1 MLFLCLSWLS
11 WLSWL
16 CQTALAQYSS
26 DDLMSFVTLPD
37 IRAVKFNV
45 QYQNRERV
53 SPGYWFVAPYLHI
66 GPDPPSTLYEQYQIG
81 PHIYDGEGRL
91 IWTGSQQF
99 ENRNVFD
106 FKVVNSL
113 GPDPHLSM
121 VLQNSWDPAIDTGY
135 GVILT
140 NDYQV
145 QRKLP
150 LRKDLGSF
158 DIHEFNILDD
168 GKTALVTVYLSHEV
182 TLEDFGRP
190 TETTWL
196 ETGGYAE
203 IDLNTAE
210 VIQSWDSYKRIPLP
224 ETVHY
229 NQFSP
234 VEGHPGWDY
243 VHINSVD
250 KNEIGDYLISSR
262 FANTIYLISCMDG
275 NIMWRLGG
283 KYSDFEQDF
292 TFSKQHDAKFIE
304 SNGTHHIISFLNNA
318 SDEEF
323 NEENISSSLFVEL
336 DTGARPMTARAI
348 RRYNRPDGQL
358 SRLRGNTQLLPNDN
372 VFTCWSKE
380 GYISEYAADGELL
393 MTANFTSS
401 RYSSYRGYKFE
412 FTGRPTAPP
421 DMVASVYGTDA
432 TNMVTTFWVSWNGA
446 TDVAWWRFY
455 AQASEFHDPV
465 LIGNT
470 SRSDFE
476 TMYIARGYLD
486 WVSVE
491 AVDVNGTVLGRSE
504 MHRSK
509 SPDWKSVGYKGKSSP
524 PIPADP
530 SIVYQASD
538 SAAENK
544 AVGDSGQM
552 SSDAIETQTEKTT
565 QVLNHTYNAIRSIGG
580 VFSFVLLLC
589 LFFAVMASY
598 LVIRGWRLRV
608 YQRVRTEDGG
618 SEERAHLAPLHQD

>member
-1 MLFLCLSWLS
+1 MLFLSVSLL
-11 WLSWL
+11 LWL
-16 CQTALAQYSS
+16 CQAALAQYSS

-45 QYQNRERV
+45 QYENRDRV

-81 PHIYDGEGRL
+81 PHIYDSEGRL

-99 ENRNVFD
+99 DNRNVFD

-121 VLQNSWDPAIDTGY
+121 ILQNSWDSKIDTGY
-135 GVILT
+135 GLILT

-150 LRKDLGSF
+150 LRRDLGIF
-158 DIHEFNILDD
+158 DIHEFNIQDD
-168 GKTALVTVYLSHEV
+168 GKTALVTVYLSHEI
-182 TLEDFGRP
+182 TLEQFGRP
-190 TETTWL
+190 KETTWL
-196 ETGGYAE
+196 ESGGYAE

-210 VIQSWDSYKRIPLP
+210 VVQWWDSYNHIPLP

-229 NQFSP
+229 TPYSP

-250 KNEIGDYLISSR
+250 KNEIGDFLISSR
-262 FANTIYLISCMDG
+262 FTNTIYLISCIDG

-283 KYSDFEQDF
+283 HYSDFEQDF

-323 NEENISSSLFVEL
+323 NEENMSSSLFVEL
-336 DTGARPMTARAI
+336 DTSVKPMTAKAI
-348 RRYNRPDGQL
+348 RRYNRPDHQL

-380 GYISEYAADGELL
+380 GYISEHGADGELL
-393 MTANFTSS
+393 MTANFTSP

-421 DMVASVYGTDA
+421 DMVASVYGTDE

-446 TDVAWWRFY
+446 TDVAEWRFY

-465 LIGNT
+465 FIGNT
-470 SRSDFE
+470 TRSDFE

-486 WVSVE
+486 WVSAE

-504 MHRSK
+504 IHRSK
-509 SPDWKSVGYKGKSSP
+509 YPDWKSVGYRGKSTT
-524 PIPADP
+524 PIPVDP
-530 SIVYQASD
+530 SIMYQASD
-538 SAAENK
+538 IAAEDN
-544 AVGDSGQM
+544 AVNESNRT
-552 SSDAIETQTEKTT
+552 SSDAVDTQTQKTT
-565 QVLNHTYNAIRSIGG
+565 QILKHTYDAIRSISGI
-580 VFSFVLLLC
+580 FSFVLLLC
-589 LFFAVMASY
+589 VFVFVMACY
-598 LVIRGWRLRV
+598 MIIRGWRVRV
-608 YQRVRTEDGG
+608 YQRLATEDGLPG
-618 SEERAHLAPLHQD
+618 ERAHLASPHED

>member
-1 MLFLCLSWLS
+1 MLFLSISLL
-11 WLSWL
+11 LWL

-45 QYQNRERV
+45 HYRNRERI
-53 SPGYWFVAPYLHI
+53 SSGYWFVAPYLHM
-66 GPDPPSTLYEQYQIG
+66 GPDPPSSLYEQYQIG

-99 ENRNVFD
+99 DNRNVFD

-121 VLQNSWDPAIDTGY
+121 VLQHSWDSKVDTGY
-135 GVILT
+135 GLVLT
-140 NDYQV
+140 NDYKV

-150 LRKDLGSF
+150 LRADLGVF
-158 DIHEFNILDD
+158 DIHEFNILED
-168 GKTALVTVYLSHEV
+168 GKTALVTLYLSHEI
-182 TLEDFGRP
+182 TLEEFGRP
-190 TETTWL
+190 KEPTWL

-203 IDLNTAE
+203 IDMNTAE
-210 VIQSWDSYKRIPLP
+210 VIQWWDSFDHIPLP

-229 NQFSP
+229 SRYSP
-234 VEGHPGWDY
+234 AEGLPGWDY

-250 KNEIGDYLISSR
+250 KNEIGDFLISSR
-262 FANTIYLISCMDG
+262 FTNTIYLISCIDG

-292 TFSKQHDAKFIE
+292 TFSKQHDAKFVE

-323 NEENISSSLFVEL
+323 NEENMSSSLFVEL
-336 DTGARPMTARAI
+336 DTGARPMTAKAI
-348 RRYNRPDGQL
+348 RRYNRPDHQL

-380 GYISEYAADGELL
+380 GYISEHAADGELL

-401 RYSSYRGYKFE
+401 RYSSYRGYKFD
-412 FTGRPTAPP
+412 FIGRPSTPP
-421 DMVASVYGTDA
+421 DVVASVYGTDE

-446 TDVAWWRFY
+446 TDVAEWNFY
-455 AQASEFHDPV
+455 AQASEFDAPV
-465 LIGNT
+465 LIGKT
-470 SRSDFE
+470 PRSDFE

-486 WVSVE
+486 WVSAE

-509 SPDWKSVGYKGKSSP
+509 YPDWKSVGYRGKSDTP
-524 PIPADP
+524 TPADP
-530 SIVYQASD
+530 SIIYQASK
-538 SAAENK
+538 SAA
-544 AVGDSGQM
+544 GDKVVAASNRT
-552 SSDAIETQTEKTT
+552 SSDAVDTQTQKTI
-565 QVLNHTYNAIRSIGG
+565 QVLKHTYDAIRNISGI
-580 VFSFVLLLC
+580 FSFVLLLC
-589 LFFAVMASY
+589 LFAIVMASY
-598 LVIRGWRLRV
+598 LVIRGWRVQL
-608 YQRVRTEDGG
+608 YQRVRTEDGFPG
-618 SEERAHLAPLHQD
+618 ERAHLASSHQD

>member
-1 MLFLCLSWLS
+1 MLFLSVSLL
-11 WLSWL
+11 LWL

-37 IRAVKFNV
+37 VRAVKFNV
-45 QYQNRERV
+45 QYKNRERI
-53 SPGYWFVAPYLHI
+53 SPGYWFVAPYLHM

-113 GPDPHLSM
+113 GPDPQLSM
-121 VLQNSWDPAIDTGY
+121 ILQPSWDRKVDSGY
-135 GVILT
+135 GLIMT
-140 NDYQV
+140 KDYQV
-145 QRKLP
+145 ERKLP
-150 LRKDLGSF
+150 LRADLGIF
-158 DIHEFNILDD
+158 DIHEFNILED
-168 GKTALVTVYLSHEV
+168 GKTALVTLYLSHEI
-182 TLEDFGRP
+182 TLEEFGRP
-190 TETTWL
+190 KESTWL

-203 IDLNTAE
+203 IDINTAE
-210 VIQSWDSYKRIPLP
+210 VVQSWDSFNRIPMP

-229 NQFSP
+229 TAYSP
-234 VEGHPGWDY
+234 TEGLPGWDY
-243 VHINSVD
+243 FHINSVD
-250 KNEIGDYLISSR
+250 KNEIGDYLISAR
-262 FANTIYLISCMDG
+262 FTNTIYLISCMDG

-323 NEENISSSLFVEL
+323 NEENVSSVLFVEL
-336 DTGARPMTARAI
+336 DTGARPMTAKAI
-348 RRYNRPDGQL
+348 RRYNRPDRQL
-358 SRLRGNTQLLPNDN
+358 SRLRGNAQLLPNDN

-380 GYISEYAADGELL
+380 GYISEHAGDGELL

-421 DMVASVYGTDA
+421 DMVASVYGTDE

-446 TDVAWWRFY
+446 TDVAEWKFY
-455 AQASEFHDPV
+455 AQASEFGVPI
-465 LIGNT
+465 LIGKT
-470 SRSDFE
+470 PRSDFE

-486 WVSVE
+486 WVSAE
-491 AVDVNGTVLGRSE
+491 AVDANGTVLGRSE

-509 SPDWKSVGYKGKSSP
+509 FPDWKSVGYRGKSSA
-524 PIPADP
+524 PIPVDP
-530 SIVYQASD
+530 AIVYQASN
-538 SAAENK
+538 SAAADNTVDESNHESSG
-544 AVGDSGQM
+544 AVD
-552 SSDAIETQTEKTT
+552 TQTQKTI
-565 QVLNHTYNAIRSIGG
+565 QVLKHTYDTIRRISGI
-580 VFSFVLLLC
+580 FSFVLLLC
-589 LFFAVMASY
+589 LFAGVIAIYM
-598 LVIRGWRLRV
+598 VIRGWRVRL
-608 YQRVRTEDGG
+608 YQRVRTEDGLPG
-618 SEERAHLAPLHQD
+618 ERAHLASSHED

>member
-1 MLFLCLSWLS
+1 MLFLVPLL
-11 WLSWL
+11 LWL

-45 QYQNRERV
+45 HYHNHERI
-53 SPGYWFVAPYLHI
+53 SPGYWFVAPYLHM
-66 GPDPPSTLYEQYQIG
+66 GPDPPSSLYEQYQIG

-99 ENRNVFD
+99 DNRNVFD

-113 GPDPHLSM
+113 GPDPQLSM
-121 VLQNSWDPAIDTGY
+121 VLQNSLNTKEDSGH

-140 NDYQV
+140 NDYEV

-150 LRKDLGSF
+150 LRRDLGVF

-168 GKTALVTVYLSHEV
+168 GKTALVTVYLSHEI
-182 TLEDFGRP
+182 TLEEFGRP
-190 TETTWL
+190 TESTWL
-196 ETGGYAE
+196 ETGGFAE
-203 IDLNTAE
+203 IDVNTAE
-210 VIQSWDSYKRIPLP
+210 VIQWWDSFGHIPLP

-229 NQFSP
+229 TQYSP
-234 VEGHPGWDY
+234 AEGLPGWDY
-243 VHINSVD
+243 VHINAVD

-262 FANTIYLISCMDG
+262 FTNTIYLISCIDG

-283 KYSDFEQDF
+283 KYSDFQQDF
-292 TFSKQHDAKFIE
+292 TFSKQHDVKFVE

-323 NEENISSSLFVEL
+323 NEENMSASLFVEL
-336 DTGARPMTARAI
+336 DTGASPMTAKVI
-348 RRYNRPDGQL
+348 RRYNRPDHQL

-380 GYISEYAADGELL
+380 GYISEHAADGELL
-393 MTANFTSS
+393 MTASFTSS

-412 FTGRPTAPP
+412 FTGRPSAPP
-421 DMVASVYGTDA
+421 DMVASVYGTDE

-446 TDVAWWRFY
+446 TDVAAWNFY
-455 AQASEFHDPV
+455 AQASEFEDPV
-465 LIGNT
+465 FIGKT
-470 SRSDFE
+470 PRSDFE

-491 AVDVNGTVLGRSE
+491 AVDANGTVLGKSN

-509 SPDWKSVGYKGKSSP
+509 SPDWKSVGYKGKSSTP
-524 PIPADP
+524 VPVDP
-530 SIVYQASD
+530 STMYQTSD
-538 SAAENK
+538 SAAEDK
-544 AVGDSGQM
+544 VVKEPVHP
-552 SSDAIETQTEKTT
+552 SSDAIDAQTQKTT
-565 QVLNHTYNAIRSIGG
+565 QVIKHTYDAIRRISGI
-580 VFSFVLLLC
+580 FSFILLI
-589 LFFAVMASY
+589 FVFAAVMAGY
-598 LVIRGWRLRV
+598 MIIRGWRVRF
-608 YQRVRTEDGG
+608 YQRVSTEDGLPG
-618 SEERAHLAPLHQD
+618 ERAHLTPHRD